1 MLPPKSLPK
10 TPTSRTKTL
19 TSEDCAT
26 CGLQADQMFGGRPI
40 CHRCFADFMSR
51 NDRMEKCCKISM
63 KQGEP
68 LKYEKVNAING
79 ARDRYDLRRRLRRSN
94 NGQ

>member
-1 MLPPKSLPK
+1 
-10 TPTSRTKTL
+10 
-19 TSEDCAT
+19 
-26 CGLQADQMFGGRPI
+26 
-40 CHRCFADFMSR
+40 MSR

-79 ARDRYDLRRRLRRSN
+79 ARDRYDLRRKLRRSN